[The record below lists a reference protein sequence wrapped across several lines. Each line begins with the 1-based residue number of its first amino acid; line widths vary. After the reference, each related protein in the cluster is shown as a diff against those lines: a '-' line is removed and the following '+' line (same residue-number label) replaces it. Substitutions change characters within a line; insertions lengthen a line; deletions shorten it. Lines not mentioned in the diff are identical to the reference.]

1 MEGALSLGAIR
12 GGYVSRKTLGSL
24 FSDGFRCIPTL
35 FVVWPGASQ
44 PDFSKMAAMLITIPG
59 TCASN
64 VLLLR

>member
-1 MEGALSLGAIR
+1 MSLGAIR

-44 PDFSKMAAMLITIPG
+44 PDFSKMATFRELMLITIPG